1 LSPRHTL
8 RDGSGRGDDDAPAR
22 QLAVDAVAG
31 FATHL
36 PPEQA
41 AHHAPKVGPGAV
53 CYLLRLRLGHGVI
66 SADLRRPVQVR
77 GASGCDADG
86 GLGVIL
92 CLVMYLA

>member
-1 LSPRHTL
+1 
-8 RDGSGRGDDDAPAR
+8 
-22 QLAVDAVAG
+22 
-31 FATHL
+31 
-36 PPEQA
+36 
-41 AHHAPKVGPGAV
+41 
-53 CYLLRLRLGHGVI
+53 LRLRLGHGVI